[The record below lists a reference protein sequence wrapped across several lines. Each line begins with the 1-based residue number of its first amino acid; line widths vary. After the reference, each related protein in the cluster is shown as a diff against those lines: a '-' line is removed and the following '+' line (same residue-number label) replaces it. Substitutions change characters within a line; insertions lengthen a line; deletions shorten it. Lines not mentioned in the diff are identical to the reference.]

1 MVFTNP
7 KNLTSL
13 HLAVLRHFCGMS
25 YIIVYAGQIIGR
37 FNVYDS
43 NIAATIINSVQ
54 LAANIIGIFIV
65 QKFSRT
71 TILLVSCLLMG
82 FINLI
87 IGIADI

>member
-1 MVFTNP
+1 
-7 KNLTSL
+7 
-13 HLAVLRHFCGMS
+13 MS

-37 FNVYDS
+37 FDIYDS
-43 NIAATIINSVQ
+43 KIAPTIINSVQ

-71 TILLVSCLLMG
+71 TLLLASCLLMG